1 MGIVG
6 PFPDWMLEKGRLV
19 NNFFTQERLIYIEV
33 NENSG
38 NNNSNAFNSLIKN
51 QNVKP
56 PKQTKRH
63 ILVPKRSQLRRRLK
77 TNDEGF
83 YDFIRSLLEID
94 PNLR

>member
-6 PFPDWMLEKGRLV
+6 PFPDWMLEKGKLV
-19 NNFFTQERLIYIEV
+19 NDYFTKERLIYIDV
-33 NENSG
+33 NETASNT
-38 NNNSNAFNSLIKN
+38 NTNAFNNLSKSQIPKH
-51 QNVKP
+51 

-63 ILVPKRSQLRRRLK
+63 ILVPKRSQLRKRLK

-83 YDFIRSLLEID
+83 YDFVKCLLEID